1 MIINLIGWSFNKL
14 YQIITLHTLNIYTFI
29 SQFVFV
35 QSLSCIWL
43 FVTPLTASRQA
54 PLSFTLSQ
62 SLLRFTS
69 IESVM
74 LSNHLILCHP
84 LLLLTSIFPGIS
96 WPKYWSF
103 SFSITLSNEYSW
115 LVSFNIDWFDLLAVQ
130 ETLKSLLWHYNS
142 KESILWCTVFFMVKL
157 SDPYVVTGKTIA
169 LTIGTFVSKVMS
181 LLFNLLSRFVI
192 ALLST
197 GKHFLIS
204 WLQSLSS
211 LI

>member
-74 LSNHLILCHP
+74 LSNHLILCRP
-84 LLLLTSIFPGIS
+84 LILLPSVFPRIRIFS
-96 WPKYWSF
+96 NESALHVTWPKYWSF
-103 SFSITLSNEYSW
+103 SISPTNEYSG
-115 LVSFNIDWFDLLAVQ
+115 LTSFRTDWFDRLAVQ
-130 ETLKSLLWHYNS
+130 GTLKSLTCFMEFFKKKSWGNPLVAQWLGLQGS
-142 KESILWCTVFFMVKL
+142 TAADADSIPGLGPKTLKATVHPK
-157 SDPYVVTGKTIA
+157 A
-169 LTIGTFVSKVMS
+169 
-181 LLFNLLSRFVI
+181 
-192 ALLST
+192 
-197 GKHFLIS
+197 
-204 WLQSLSS
+204 
-211 LI
+211 

>member
-14 YQIITLHTLNIYTFI
+14 YQIITLHTLNIYTFM

-74 LSNHLILCHP
+74 LSNHLILCRP
-84 LLLLTSIFPGIS
+84 LILLPSVFPRIRIFS
-96 WPKYWSF
+96 NESALHVTWPKYWSF
-103 SFSITLSNEYSW
+103 SISPTNEYSG
-115 LVSFNIDWFDLLAVQ
+115 LTSFRTDWFDLLAVQ
-130 ETLKSLLWHYNS
+130 
-142 KESILWCTVFFMVKL
+142 
-157 SDPYVVTGKTIA
+157 
-169 LTIGTFVSKVMS
+169 GTFKSNMW
-181 LLFNLLSRFVI
+181 
-192 ALLST
+192 
-197 GKHFLIS
+197 LI
-204 WLQSLSS
+204 
-211 LI
+211 

>member
-29 SQFVFV
+29 SQFVFL

-74 LSNHLILCHP
+74 LSNHLILCCP
-84 LLLLTSIFPGIS
+84 LILLPSVFPSIRIFS
-96 WPKYWSF
+96 NESALHVTWPKYWSF
-103 SFSITLSNEYSW
+103 SISPTNEYSG
-115 LVSFNIDWFDLLAVQ
+115 LTSFRTDWFDRLAVQ
-130 ETLKSLLWHYNS
+130 GTLKSLTCFMEFFKKKSWGNPLVAQWLGLQGS
-142 KESILWCTVFFMVKL
+142 TAADAGSIPGLGTKTLKATVHPK
-157 SDPYVVTGKTIA
+157 A
-169 LTIGTFVSKVMS
+169 
-181 LLFNLLSRFVI
+181 
-192 ALLST
+192 
-197 GKHFLIS
+197 
-204 WLQSLSS
+204 
-211 LI
+211 